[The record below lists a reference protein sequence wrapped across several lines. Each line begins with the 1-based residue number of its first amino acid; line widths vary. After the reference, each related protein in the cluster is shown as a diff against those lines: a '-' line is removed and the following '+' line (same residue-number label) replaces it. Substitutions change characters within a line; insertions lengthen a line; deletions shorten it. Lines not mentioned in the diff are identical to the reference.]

1 MRDQVHY
8 YSTYDMS
15 IPFELK
21 KAGEVVEKYKAGWR
35 PVGVNDVIELYNIW
49 LFVENGVYRTDWT
62 EGTLTLVRT
71 EFKEAVAHF
80 FAGLKKDTWVSAFKQ
95 VDVEYTHWFW
105 EILDRFNFGGILDVD
120 TLREAFAEKTWELRE
135 LLQQERLVN
144 RHQQAVAELL
154 KENEQAAEWLLQ
166 EYVQDDDIHDR
177 KRMFFP
183 KALSFQD
190 REEIISR
197 YLDTERPNLNYVRLV
212 LLARKDANLRLSDAL
227 RLKAQRVEQR
237 LNEQLFPKENQIQ
250 HRYGV
255 SISKVPGKPMKWVEQ
270 DENGDAIL
278 CYSRQIMLLF
288 KGPDVLH
295 YLRYGFEFLTING
308 LITLIAKASDAG
320 SFERVFAMRGKYS
333 YPTNFSF
340 QYKEGISLLQIESM
354 QCVLQEEG
362 TNIEAS
368 LKAFYEQYLKER
380 FGFPSGTLSLAD
392 VSADWLTKCKAIV
405 PEIDAI
411 AHRYDQYAKTG
422 KVDDELLRLSTEN
435 VRITEVSSANRGR
448 YYNIK
453 GQPAGLF
460 RLFFLFFSDQSM
472 LTFVEPF
479 KENHNYH
486 SFYELITEQDG
497 LISYDSYEEYQHR
510 DIDYL
515 IDTGYLSKG
524 SDGKLYVEKMRE
536 INLLRQLYEYH
547 ACPFL
552 LNEPFERELLEEME
566 KKGWVEKDNH
576 LLTEEERNY
585 FDYYMYN
592 TKYTNGPALRNRYAH
607 GSHADPTKVN
617 IHRNAYNRL
626 LALLILEL
634 LKIEDDLICQQLA
647 NKEQEAKSAASAT
660 EGAPVFLTLASI
672 AEVGTYSTAQ
682 SKHAG
687 EEYLTLPKKYGIMQ
701 GYAFLNTARQGDT
714 FAYYVKPGE
723 AVLVDYLAFLLNASL
738 IRLSIVQDP
747 QLPENLTIEKIKS
760 ISLPIVSLPD
770 QQIYGRLEWM
780 LSAVVAKGESRTREE
795 TLQYNAFS
803 NLRDYL
809 CLQILRPDYTQEN
822 NLEFIAP
829 FKEILVRLDDA
840 GNGSSPSELL
850 KELLIPGNPLLEA
863 MQTARTILEESAS
876 TQDTQQ

>member
-21 KAGEVVEKYKAGWR
+21 KAGEVVEKYKAGWG
-35 PVGVNDVIELYNIW
+35 PGDVNDVIELYNIW

-62 EGTLTLVRT
+62 EETLELVRT
-71 EFKEAVAHF
+71 EFKEEVAHF
-80 FAGLKKDTWVSAFKQ
+80 FSGLQKGTWVNVFKQ
-95 VDVEYTHWFW
+95 VDVEYTHCFW
-105 EILDRFNFGGILDVD
+105 EILDRFSFGGILDVD
-120 TLREAFAEKTWELRE
+120 TLRDAFSEKTWELRE

-144 RHQQAVAELL
+144 QHQKAIAELL
-154 KENEQAAEWLLQ
+154 KENEHAAEWLLQ
-166 EYVQDDDIHDR
+166 EYVQDDDIYDR
-177 KRMFFP
+177 KKLFFP

-227 RLKAQRVEQR
+227 RLKASKVEQR
-237 LNEQLFPKENQIQ
+237 LNEELFPTENVIQ

-255 SISKVPGKPMKWVEQ
+255 SISKAPGKPMKWIDR
-270 DENGDAIL
+270 DENGDSIL
-278 CYSRQIMLLF
+278 CYSRPIMLLF
-288 KGPDVLH
+288 KGAELLH
-295 YLRYGFEFLTING
+295 YFRYGFEFLTLNG

-320 SFERVFAMRGKYS
+320 SFERVFAMKGKYS
-333 YPTNFSF
+333 YPTNLSF
-340 QYKEGISLLQIESM
+340 QCKEGISLMQIESM
-354 QCVLQEEG
+354 QCVLQEEE

-422 KVDDELLRLSTEN
+422 AVDEDLLRISTDN
-435 VRITEVSSANRGR
+435 VRITEVASANPGR
-448 YYNIK
+448 YYTIK
-453 GQPAGLF
+453 RQPAELY
-460 RLFFLFFSDQSM
+460 RLFYLFFSDQSM
-472 LTFVEPF
+472 LTFVDPF
-479 KENHNYH
+479 KENHDYH

-497 LISYDSYEEYQHR
+497 MISYDSYEEYQHR
-510 DIDYL
+510 NIDYL
-515 IDTGYLSKG
+515 LETGYLSKG
-524 SDGKLYVEKMRE
+524 SDGRLSVEKIRE

-552 LNEPFERELLEEME
+552 LNEPFERGLLEEME

-617 IHRNAYNRL
+617 VHRNAYNRL
-626 LALLILEL
+626 LALLVLDL

-647 NKEQEAKSAASAT
+647 KKEEDAKSASSAT
-660 EGAPVFLTLASI
+660 EDTPDLQTLASI

-687 EEYLTLPKKYGIMQ
+687 EEYLTLPKKYGIME
-701 GYAFLNTARQGDT
+701 GYAFLNTVQQSNSI
-714 FAYYVKPGE
+714 AYYIRPEEG
-723 AVLVDYLAFLLNASL
+723 VLPEYLAFLLNASL
-738 IRLSIVQDP
+738 VRLSIVQDP
-747 QLPENLTIEKIKS
+747 QVPENLTIEKIKS

-770 QQIYGRLEWM
+770 QQIYGRLERM

-829 FKEILVRLDDA
+829 FKEILVRLDNA
-840 GNGSSPSELL
+840 GNGSSPSALL

-863 MQTARTILEESAS
+863 MQTARTILEANHDN
-876 TQDTQQ
+876 QCH

>member
-1 MRDQVHY
+1 M
-8 YSTYDMS
+8 
-15 IPFELK
+15 
-21 KAGEVVEKYKAGWR
+21 
-35 PVGVNDVIELYNIW
+35 
-49 LFVENGVYRTDWT
+49 
-62 EGTLTLVRT
+62 
-71 EFKEAVAHF
+71 
-80 FAGLKKDTWVSAFKQ
+80 
-95 VDVEYTHWFW
+95 
-105 EILDRFNFGGILDVD
+105 
-120 TLREAFAEKTWELRE
+120 
-135 LLQQERLVN
+135 
-144 RHQQAVAELL
+144 
-154 KENEQAAEWLLQ
+154 
-166 EYVQDDDIHDR
+166 
-177 KRMFFP
+177 
-183 KALSFQD
+183 
-190 REEIISR
+190 
-197 YLDTERPNLNYVRLV
+197 
-212 LLARKDANLRLSDAL
+212 
-227 RLKAQRVEQR
+227 
-237 LNEQLFPKENQIQ
+237 
-250 HRYGV
+250 
-255 SISKVPGKPMKWVEQ
+255 
-270 DENGDAIL
+270 
-278 CYSRQIMLLF
+278 
-288 KGPDVLH
+288 
-295 YLRYGFEFLTING
+295 
-308 LITLIAKASDAG
+308 
-320 SFERVFAMRGKYS
+320 
-333 YPTNFSF
+333 
-340 QYKEGISLLQIESM
+340 QIESM
-354 QCVLQEEG
+354 QCVLQEEE

-422 KVDDELLRLSTEN
+422 AVDEDLLRISTDN
-435 VRITEVSSANRGR
+435 VRITEVASANPGR
-448 YYNIK
+448 YYTIK
-453 GQPAGLF
+453 RQPAELY
-460 RLFFLFFSDQSM
+460 RLFYLFFSDQSM
-472 LTFVEPF
+472 LTFVDPF
-479 KENHNYH
+479 KENHDYH

-497 LISYDSYEEYQHR
+497 MISYDSYEEYQHR

-515 IDTGYLSKG
+515 LETGYLSKG
-524 SDGKLYVEKMRE
+524 SDGRLYVEKMRE

-547 ACPFL
+547 SCPFL

-660 EGAPVFLTLASI
+660 EGAPVFLTLASV

-687 EEYLTLPKKYGIMQ
+687 EEYLTLPKQYGIMQ

-738 IRLSIVQDP
+738 IRLSIVQDS
-747 QLPENLTIEKIKS
+747 QVPENLTIEIIKS

-770 QQIYGRLEWM
+770 QQIYGRLERM

-803 NLRDYL
+803 NLRDHL

-829 FKEILVRLDDA
+829 FKEILVRLDNA
-840 GNGSSPSELL
+840 GNGSSPSALL